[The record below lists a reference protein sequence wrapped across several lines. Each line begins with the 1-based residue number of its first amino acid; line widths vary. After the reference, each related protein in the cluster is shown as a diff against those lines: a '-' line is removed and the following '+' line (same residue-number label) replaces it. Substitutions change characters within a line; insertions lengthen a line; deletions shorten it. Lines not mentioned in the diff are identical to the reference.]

1 MPTTFNM
8 FNQEKGPAPHD
19 EKIWKDVKFKSLSM
33 TRRQEDLQEPWL
45 VLRKFVSEASW
56 NLWNGWA
63 ISRNTHKKNE
73 QTNKQ
78 TNQTN
83 RQTNKQTN
91 KQTSK
96 AMKQRMIFIPIL
108 NPFTKRTSK
117 ECSLLLFWGGEIAS
131 FRVCSDADGVW
142 ASVKSVLPPKTAAA
156 CSACCSNPRKGK
168 LLPNPAGPRRFF
180 RRLDTTGG
188 VDSLIEA
195 RHAEFLFVAC

>member
-1 MPTTFNM
+1 MKRY
-8 FNQEKGPAPHD
+8 EKMSNSNHSAWPGGK
-19 EKIWKDVKFKSLSM
+19 KIYRSHGWCWGNLF
-33 TRRQEDLQEPWL
+33 
-45 VLRKFVSEASW
+45 LRPVEICGMVEQFR
-56 NLWNGWA
+56 G
-63 ISRNTHKKNE
+63 THTKKNE

-96 AMKQRMIFIPIL
+96 AMKQRIIFIPIL